1 MSTTKDVLNH
11 HLEMFGDG
19 DLEGLMADYADDA
32 VLITQNGTVEGHGE
46 ISAMY
51 EELLPEFDDESVTF
65 SLDDQTVV
73 DGQTV
78 PVGGDVLLAI
88 DDRSLTTTEALG
100 SYLAL
105 ETRPGDTV
113 DLTLIR
119 DGEETT
125 IGFELG
131 TQPDQV

>member
-19 DLEGLMADYADDA
+19 DLEGLMTDYADDA
-32 VLITQNGTVEGHGE
+32 VLITQDGTVEGHGE

-73 DGQTV
+73 DNYAYIV
-78 PVGGDVLLAI
+78 WHA
-88 DDRSLTTTEALG
+88 
-100 SYLAL
+100 
-105 ETRPGDTV
+105 ETPENEYEFASDTFV
-113 DLTLIR
+113 VQ
-119 DGEETT
+119 DGEIVAQTLAAKTT
-125 IGFELG
+125 AKE
-131 TQPDQV
+131 